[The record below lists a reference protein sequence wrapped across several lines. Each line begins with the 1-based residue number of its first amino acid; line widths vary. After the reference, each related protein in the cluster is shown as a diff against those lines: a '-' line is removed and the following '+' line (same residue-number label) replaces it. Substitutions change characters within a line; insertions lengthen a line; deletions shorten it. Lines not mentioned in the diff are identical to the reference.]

1 MIGTLLALNLSPGVS
16 KYGGLG
22 VLKRREKDG
31 CLLFIVDSESE
42 ARDIMKELSCGWLL
56 GKRYVHQRRTM
67 YIEPVKCANQ
77 NLILES

>member
-22 VLKRREKDG
+22 VLKRREEDG

-67 YIEPVKCANQ
+67 YIEPDICANQ
-77 NLILES
+77 N